1 MAVNTTIQVVMP
13 QMGESVTEGT
23 VLSWF
28 KQEGDEVMVRT
39 PAGAR
44 TFEIRQLRTLH
55 DDLEANSEG

>member
-1 MAVNTTIQVVMP
+1 
-13 QMGESVTEGT
+13 
-23 VLSWF
+23 
-28 KQEGDEVMVRT
+28 VRT